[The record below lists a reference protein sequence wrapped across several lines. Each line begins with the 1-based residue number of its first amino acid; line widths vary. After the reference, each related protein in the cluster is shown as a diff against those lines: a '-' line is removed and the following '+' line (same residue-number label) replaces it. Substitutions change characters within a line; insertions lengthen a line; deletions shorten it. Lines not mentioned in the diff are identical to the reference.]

1 MKLMKVLLMSLS
13 ISSLGALAPGC
24 QTQGGSDFQSGG
36 RVSGDEA
43 RKLIAKGARLVDVRT
58 VGEYRG
64 GHIEGALNIPVQE
77 LTSRVAELEPK
88 DKPIIVYCASGN
100 RSARARG
107 VLKGAGFTAVS
118 DLGAIDNW

>member
-1 MKLMKVLLMSLS
+1 MNLFKVLLMSFS
-13 ISSLGALAPGC
+13 ISSLGLLAPGC
-24 QTQGGSDFQSGG
+24 QTRGNGEFVSGG

-43 RKLIAKGARLVDVRT
+43 RRLVAQGARLVDVRT

-64 GHIEGALNIPVQE
+64 GHIEGAVNIPVQE
-77 LTSRVAELEPK
+77 LTARVAELEPK
-88 DKPIIVYCASGN
+88 DKPVIVYCASGN